1 MSAGDELESL
11 LEVMARLRGPD
22 GCPWDREQTMASLRP
37 YVLEEAHEL
46 VDAIDSGDVHA
57 IAEELGDVLLEVVF
71 VTQIAAEAGSF
82 SMEEV
87 ARGIREK
94 LVRRHPHVFADTKA
108 DDSTEALARWE
119 AIKSEEKPE
128 RESLLDQLPRALPAL
143 ARAAK
148 LSKRAANGGFDWSS
162 AREVREKIAEE
173 LDELDEAASGTD
185 PEAVHEEIG
194 DLLFAIA
201 SYARHAGT
209 DAELALADAN
219 RKFERR
225 FRHLERRVSE
235 RGKTVSD
242 TSMEELERL
251 WGEAKRESG

>member
-1 MSAGDELESL
+1 
-11 LEVMARLRGPD
+11 
-22 GCPWDREQTMASLRP
+22 MASLRP
-37 YVLEEAHEL
+37 FVLEEAHEL
-46 VDAIDSGDVHA
+46 VDAIDSGASEA
-57 IAEELGDVLLEVVF
+57 IEEELGDVLLEVVF
-71 VTQIAAEAGSF
+71 VTQIATESGWFTMA
-82 SMEEV
+82 EV

-94 LVRRHPHVFADTKA
+94 LVRRHPHVFSDTRA
-108 DDSTEALARWE
+108 DDSSEALARWE
-119 AIKSEEKPE
+119 AMKSAEKPE
-128 RESLLDQLPRALPAL
+128 RKSLLDELPLALPAL

-162 AREVREKIAEE
+162 VHEVREKIAEE
-173 LDELDEAASGTD
+173 LDELDEAAASPD

-225 FRHLERRVSE
+225 FRHVERQVAE

-242 TSMEELERL
+242 TSMAELERL
-251 WGEAKRESG
+251 WGEAKKQSG